1 MQESKGIIS
10 TIIDVAHEG
19 MRLDVFWSSML
30 EDQGI
35 SRSRIQKWIKQGR
48 AVVDRV
54 PCTKPN
60 TRLEAGQHVGLEPI
74 VVQEGALPCVGEL
87 SIVYRDEDI
96 LVIDKPTGLTVHPAP
111 SVQGPTL
118 VNILVHHFPE
128 IGRMDPER
136 PGIVH
141 RLDKDTSGLMLVALN
156 EPTRLALVNAF
167 ADRQIDKEYLAVV
180 HGVPDPVEGEIDC
193 PIGRHPT
200 FKTRMAVLDKGG
212 LPARSSYK
220 VVWSS
225 PDGAYCLVRVRIYTG
240 RTHQVRVHMTHIGH
254 PLVGDSLYRSGQKS
268 LSVNAPLMDRV
279 ISRQMLHAWR
289 LGFAHPTTRKRCAFI
304 LPPPNDMMR
313 ALVLANT
320 KPCHVGLTGMSGSGK
335 STVLAAFAR
344 MGVPVWSADR
354 CVLRLYGPGADG
366 WELLRGRFGDRF
378 VHDVQAPVDKKR
390 LFQAMCIDPSLRR
403 EIEEMIHPMVLWDL
417 GRFLE
422 EHRDA
427 RMTVSEVPLLM
438 ESGWQSRGM
447 FDYILGVF
455 CPEELRRSFLA
466 DRNWSEDT
474 LAVMDSWQWSQKD
487 KLRGCDLII
496 SNDTDKATLE
506 RQVARAARL
515 LRSFRRK
522 RMHALWA
529 RMNRLF
535 RDDVFEKASS

>member
-1 MQESKGIIS
+1 
-10 TIIDVAHEG
+10 
-19 MRLDVFWSSML
+19 
-30 EDQGI
+30 
-35 SRSRIQKWIKQGR
+35 
-48 AVVDRV
+48 
-54 PCTKPN
+54 
-60 TRLEAGQHVGLEPI
+60 
-74 VVQEGALPCVGEL
+74 
-87 SIVYRDEDI
+87 
-96 LVIDKPTGLTVHPAP
+96 
-111 SVQGPTL
+111 
-118 VNILVHHFPE
+118 
-128 IGRMDPER
+128 MDSER

-167 ADRQIDKEYLAVV
+167 ADREIDKEYLAVV
-180 HGVPDPVEGEIDC
+180 HGVPDPIEGEIDC

-200 FKTRMAVLDKGG
+200 VKTRMAVLDKGG
-212 LPARSSYK
+212 LLARSSYR

-225 PDGAYCLVRVRIYTG
+225 PDASYSLVRVCIHTG

-254 PLVGDSLYRSGQKS
+254 PLVGDKMYRSGQKN
-268 LSVNAPLMDRV
+268 LSVNALLLDRV

-289 LGFAHPTTRKRCAFI
+289 LGFEHPTTRKRCAFI
-304 LPPPNDMMR
+304 KPPPNDMMR
-313 ALVLANT
+313 ALILANT

-344 MGVPVWSADR
+344 MGVPVWSADS
-354 CVLRLYGPGADG
+354 CVSRLYAPGADG

-378 VHDVQAPVDKKR
+378 VLDAQTPVDKKR
-390 LFQAMCIDPSLRR
+390 LFQAMCSDPPLRR

-417 GRFLE
+417 NRFLE

-438 ESGWQSRGM
+438 ESGWQARGM

-466 DRNWSEDT
+466 DREWSEDT
-474 LAVMDSWQWSQKD
+474 RAVMDSWQWSQKD
-487 KLRGCDLII
+487 KLRGCGLII
-496 SNDTDKATLE
+496 SNDGNKTVLE
-506 RQVARAARL
+506 RRVIRAARV

-522 RMHALWA
+522 RMHHLKA

-535 RDDVFEKASS
+535 REGASEQASS